1 MSIDEL
7 EYNIIKWGT
16 KRGITVNG
24 DPQTQA
30 LKLVSEV
37 GELADNIAKKR
48 YTEAQDDIGD
58 IIVVLIMI
66 SELIGT
72 DIKTCLKVAYDD
84 IKDRKGFL
92 NENGVFIKEGD
103 NGNKIS

>member
-1 MSIDEL
+1 MSIDTL
-7 EYNIIKWGT
+7 VNNIVKWGT

-24 DPQTQA
+24 DPQTQG

-37 GELADNIAKKR
+37 GELADNLAKKR
-48 YTEAQDDIGD
+48 YIDAQDDIGD
-58 IIVVLIMI
+58 IIVVLVMI
-66 SELIGT
+66 SELIST
-72 DIKTCLKVAYDD
+72 DIKTCLQVAYDD

-103 NGNKIS
+103 NGN